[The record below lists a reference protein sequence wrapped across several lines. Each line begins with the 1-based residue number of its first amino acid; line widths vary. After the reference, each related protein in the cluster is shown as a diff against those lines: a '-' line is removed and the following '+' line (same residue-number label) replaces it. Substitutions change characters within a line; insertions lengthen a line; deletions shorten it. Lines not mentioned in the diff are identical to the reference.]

1 MILLFVLVFPHFVR
15 TTEPVLEPKEKLFE
29 EMEKAGKDVKT
40 FAAPFLGETVLSD
53 LMNENI

>member
-1 MILLFVLVFPHFVR
+1 MISIVFGFSHFVR

-40 FAAPFLGETVLSD
+40 FAVW
-53 LMNENI
+53 MR